1 MTPRHQYDT
10 AIMALRE
17 SPDSLVHM
25 HQAVLALARAGSLTF
40 ARQEYARY
48 GLDKVWHDEDIMALG
63 GRLYKDLYLSSSGM
77 TARDFALE
85 SAERYEAAFRA
96 TGGYYSGINAA
107 TMAWLGGV
115 PNEIANMRAQRVLEL
130 LPTQDLPEKTDKYFV
145 EATRAEARLL
155 LGEESAAQS
164 ALQEA
169 WDHDP
174 LNYVAQAS
182 TLKQLKM
189 ISKKLEQPLSW
200 LSNFMPPQSVHFAG
214 YIFADSIPESDLLDL
229 KEEVM
234 DSIQRQDVGFG
245 YGALAAGSD
254 ILIAETLL
262 DQGAELNVV
271 LPSSKDAFIETSVR
285 PYGAHWLDRF
295 ETCWEQAASRQELDF
310 GSSQPTDILTGLTS
324 AMSMGMAIRGADR
337 LAVPATQLLI
347 CNPDDRVSQT
357 ATDAA
362 LWKEFGR
369 DQTFITSPPTQ
380 SSTNTP
386 REPLVGS
393 LEYTLVDGIKEN
405 AHIETEMAAILN
417 SAYQLRESG
426 DHRFKLGIHACLK
439 GNPNAQIV
447 AQSLQEAA
455 LPGGIYVSDMAANLI
470 ALMAHD
476 TQSVS
481 YVGRTQDDYEAYA
494 LVSKTKPSLTDTP
507 L

>member
-1 MTPRHQYDT
+1 MIPRDQYDS
-10 AIMALRE
+10 AIVALRE
-17 SPDSLVHM
+17 SPDSLPHM
-25 HQAVLALARAGSLTF
+25 HQAVLALARAGSLAF

-63 GRLYKDLYLSSSGM
+63 GRLYKDLYLSSSGVM
-77 TARDFALE
+77 ARDFALE
-85 SAERYEAAFRA
+85 SADRYEAAFRA

-130 LPTQDLPEKTDKYFV
+130 LPTQDLSEKTDKYFV

-155 LGEESAAQS
+155 LGEEIAAQS

-200 LSNFMPPQSVHFAG
+200 LSHFTPPQSVHFAG
-214 YIFADSIPESDLLDL
+214 YIFADSIPETDLLDL
-229 KEEVM
+229 KKKVT
-234 DSIQRQDVGFG
+234 DSIQRQDIGFG

-254 ILIAETLL
+254 ILIAEALL

-271 LPSSKDAFIETSVR
+271 LPGPKDAFIETSVR

-295 ETCWEQAASRQELDF
+295 ETCWEQAASRQELDI
-310 GSSQPTDILTGLTS
+310 GSSQPTDTLTGLAS
-324 AMSMGMAIRGADR
+324 AMSMGMAIRSADR

-357 ATDAA
+357 AADAA

-369 DQTFITSPPTQ
+369 DQTFIMSPAVQ

-386 REPLVGS
+386 RDPLGDS
-393 LEYTLVDGIKEN
+393 LKYILVEGRQES
-405 AHIETEMAAILN
+405 AHVESDMVAILN
-417 SAYQLRESG
+417 TAHHLRESG
-426 DHRFKLGIHACLK
+426 HPQIKLGIHTYLK
-439 GNPNAQIV
+439 GDPKAQII
-447 AQSLQEAA
+447 AQSLLEAA
-455 LPGGIYVSDMAANLI
+455 LPGGIYVSDTMANLI

-476 TQSVS
+476 THSVS
-481 YVGRTQDDYEAYA
+481 YAGRTQDHYEAYA
-494 LVSKTKPSLTDTP
+494 LVAKPKLA
-507 L
+507 